1 MNFTDSQID
10 TLQELVNVGVG
21 RAAGMLNQM
30 IDSHIELQVPLTKII
45 SLSAVK
51 EELEKQLNGD
61 RISAVQLEFIGS
73 FSGIAQLVFPT
84 DSAAALVSTL
94 TGEEIGTFDLD
105 SVKIGTLSEVGNI
118 VINGVMGSISNVLKE
133 HLEYSLP
140 IYIEDTVE
148 HLLTGDGIESHV
160 AVLLARA
167 RFNIENIQV
176 TGDIILIFKVGSFD
190 VFLASINL
198 DDGQLI

>member
-1 MNFTDSQID
+1 MNLTDTQID

-30 IDSHIELQVPLTKII
+30 VNSHIELQVPFTKVI
-45 SLSAVK
+45 SLLAVK
-51 EELEKQLNGD
+51 EELERQLNGD
-61 RISAVQLEFIGS
+61 RLSAVQLEFIGS

-94 TGEEIGTFDLD
+94 TGERIGTFDLD

-118 VINGVMGSISNVLKE
+118 VINGVMGSISNVLEE
-133 HLEYSLP
+133 HLDYSLP
-140 IYIEDTVE
+140 VYVEDTVE
-148 HLLTGDGIESHV
+148 NLLTADGFESDV
-160 AVLLARA
+160 AVLLSRA
-167 RFNIENIQV
+167 RFNIEHLQV

-190 VFLASINL
+190 VLLGSLNL
-198 DDGQLI
+198 DSGQLI

>member
-1 MNFTDSQID
+1 MNLTDTQID

-30 IDSHIELQVPLTKII
+30 VNSHIELQVPFTKIL
-45 SLSAVK
+45 SLLAVK
-51 EELEKQLNGD
+51 EELEQQLNGD
-61 RISAVQLEFIGS
+61 RLSAVQLEFIGS

-94 TGEEIGTFDLD
+94 TGERIGTFDLD

-118 VINGVMGSISNVLKE
+118 VINGVMGSISNVLEE
-133 HLEYSLP
+133 HLDYSLP
-140 IYIEDTVE
+140 VYVEDTVE
-148 HLLTGDGIESHV
+148 NLLTADGFESDV
-160 AVLLARA
+160 AVLLSRA
-167 RFNIENIQV
+167 RFNIEHLQI

-190 VFLASINL
+190 VLLGSLNL
-198 DDGQLI
+198 DSGQLI

>member
-1 MNFTDSQID
+1 MNLTDTQID

-30 IDSHIELQVPLTKII
+30 VNSHIELQVPFTKII
-45 SLSAVK
+45 SLLAVK
-51 EELEKQLNGD
+51 EELERQLNGD
-61 RISAVQLEFIGS
+61 RLSAVQLEFIGS

-94 TGEEIGTFDLD
+94 TGERIGTFDLD

-133 HLEYSLP
+133 HLDYSLP
-140 IYIEDTVE
+140 VYVEDTVE
-148 HLLTGDGIESHV
+148 HLLTADGVESNV
-160 AVLLARA
+160 TVLLARA
-167 RFNIENIQV
+167 RFNIEHLQI

-190 VFLASINL
+190 VLLGSLNL
-198 DDGQLI
+198 NDGQLI